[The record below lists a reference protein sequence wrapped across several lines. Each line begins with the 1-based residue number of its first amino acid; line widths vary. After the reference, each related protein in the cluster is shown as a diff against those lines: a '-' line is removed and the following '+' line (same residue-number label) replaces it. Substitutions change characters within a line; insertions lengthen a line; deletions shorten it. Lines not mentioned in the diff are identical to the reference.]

1 MTSKNASVASTKKI
15 PFTCSPIFSGDL
27 NQTPLN
33 GLERASGWNMS
44 FYELVSGVPS
54 TIPYQAQ
61 ANPFFFYAAAA
72 VNSASFSDLGLT
84 STSGFASDIVDG
96 GQGRIAF
103 AVSCNA
109 TIYDVVYSMIDG
121 NIVAF
126 TAVPS
131 DPRKANI
138 VQAPLQVGFGQYALF
153 QSASSAASRIFI
165 SAASNSGAGAG
176 AGGLQ
181 TVLASLEKSFS
192 EIGMAAASGAFTY
205 DKNLQ
210 QRSRG
215 TIIVTRVP
223 WKPFWFLVVACLL
236 YSLSGIVLFIAA
248 CVLQRRHPVRR
259 RQSLLLPR
267 PLPQLLPRRVCG
279 VEWRGRR
286 GGKRVRKAGE
296 KAGEKAEERGEEDG
310 GGVDGD
316 AVDGGDY
323 DFGDG
328 V

>member
-1 MTSKNASVASTKKI
+1 MTSKNASMASTKKI

-54 TIPYQAQ
+54 INPYQAQ

-121 NIVAF
+121 NIAAF
-126 TAVPS
+126 KAVPS

-165 SAASNSGAGAG
+165 SAASNSGAG

-286 GGKRVRKAGE
+286 GGKRGRKAGE

-310 GGVDGD
+310 GGGDGD